1 MDEKKEYFDN
11 DAGLNVS
18 PDFQSDLKNLFQ
30 IRDGISAEVDRAILD
45 RAIQHFDRL
54 EFSKTKQH
62 LIRWSVVWKVAAA
75 AAVIIFAFSLDLTL
89 KPEVQEE
96 PEMSRMA
103 ISKGANFDIDNNG
116 RVDILD
122 AFMLARRIESEN
134 YNEKQFDINNDGLVN
149 RDDIDKIAM
158 AAVRLNKGLL

>member
-75 AAVIIFAFSLDLTL
+75 AAVIIFGRILW
-89 KPEVQEE
+89 VW
-96 PEMSRMA
+96 A
-103 ISKGANFDIDNNG
+103 I
-116 RVDILD
+116 
-122 AFMLARRIESEN
+122 
-134 YNEKQFDINNDGLVN
+134 Q
-149 RDDIDKIAM
+149 
-158 AAVRLNKGLL
+158 